1 MAALIRDIHDRYHLI
16 HHRFHLRL
24 EIDNLDAYDIAVD
37 MIERGLIHEISFM
50 DHSPGQGQYKDLA
63 IYRTALAKYS
73 GMAEEDY
80 DFEGFLERE
89 KNKEML
95 SFAQLRDLA
104 RLAHSRGIAVASHD
118 DDTREKLDLNREIGV
133 DISEF
138 PITIPAAQY
147 AKSLGF
153 YTVVGAPNILRGGS
167 HSGNMSAA
175 EAVQAGCADIL
186 CSDYY
191 PPAILHGVFLLH
203 SKYGLPLPEVVRKA
217 TRNPALAVGLP
228 DYGEIAPGRKA
239 DLLIVEILDNYPVIT
254 HVLVDGRATSRVEY
268 RR

>member
-1 MAALIRDIHDRYHLI
+1 MTSRGSWSGKSTRRCSPLPSCGN
-16 HHRFHLRL
+16 LR
-24 EIDNLDAYDIAVD
+24 AW
-37 MIERGLIHEISFM
+37 
-50 DHSPGQGQYKDLA
+50 
-63 IYRTALAKYS
+63 RTATASPSPPTTTSRAKS
-73 GMAEEDY
+73 STSTA
-80 DFEGFLERE
+80 
-89 KNKEML
+89 K
-95 SFAQLRDLA
+95 
-104 RLAHSRGIAVASHD
+104 
-118 DDTREKLDLNREIGV
+118 
-133 DISEF
+133 F